1 MPRQSSLKRQEKA
14 VLAEVHARFDSGWT
28 LDEIVAHLRAMGVK
42 DVSRSALGRYKQHYD
57 EVIAAVRQSRE
68 VAEVLVKEFGT
79 DPEPKAMR
87 ANIEMMQAVISRMMR
102 SLSTTEGVSAEEVAM
117 LSRAMDSLGRASK
130 SDADMIARVREAA
143 RKEMTAEVKERIKA
157 LGSASDL
164 KELSDE
170 ELERKIAELAGA

>member
-68 VAEVLVKEFGT
+68 VSEALVKEFGRG
-79 DPEPKAMR
+79 DEPKAMR
-87 ANIEMMQAVISRMMR
+87 ANIEIMQSVITRMILPM
-102 SLSTTEGVSAEEVAM
+102 TAGGEVDLKDVAT
-117 LSRAMDSLGRASK
+117 LAKAIDSLGRAGK
-130 SDADMIARVREAA
+130 LDADMIARVREEA
-143 RKEMTAEVKERIKA
+143 RKEEREAFKRRVDELKPA
-157 LGSASDL
+157 DL
-164 KELSDE
+164 REMND
-170 ELERKIAELAGA
+170 AELAQRLAELTDA